1 MAAVVVTPTAAA
13 DLDRL
18 ITTHSLPPDT
28 RARFKRSV
36 ASLAQFPLIG
46 APLHGRWSAYRFL
59 LGPWRWM
66 IVVYVYDA
74 LVDRVAIVTFQDAR
88 SGRATT
94 WTSSRS

>member
-1 MAAVVVTPTAAA
+1 MTAVVVTPTAAA

-28 RARFKRSV
+28 HARFQRSV
-36 ASLAQFPLIG
+36 GSLARIPMMG

-74 LVDRVAIVTFQDAR
+74 STDRVAIVTIQDAR
-88 SGRATT
+88 AGRAA
-94 WTSSRS
+94 TSG